1 MRLVLATGIYPPEI
15 GGPATYAALIEGE
28 LRHRGWEVVVL
39 PFRTV
44 RSLPSVIRHLAY
56 AWNLFWLARGAQAI
70 LAQDTVSVGLPSV
83 FVAKLRRLPLL
94 IRVPG
99 DFAWEQSVQRF
110 GVADSI
116 DDFQKKRYGWRV
128 EALRRLQ
135 AWVVRSADQ
144 VMAPSDYF
152 AKLVMGWGI
161 PAKRVH
167 AVYNGV
173 SVPAGIIPLAYGR
186 PTLISA
192 GRLVPWKGF
201 DGLIRLIARLEG
213 VQLILV
219 GDGPERARLEG
230 LAADLG
236 VTDRVSFTGALPR
249 EDLLAHIAGADL
261 FLLRS
266 RFESFSFQLV
276 EAMMLGAP
284 VIAQAIG
291 NLAEIVHSGEDG
303 ILLDPQ
309 DEAGLEREVRRLLA
323 DPVARARLGE
333 AAKRSSQ
340 RFSVAATADRVE
352 ALLAHLLSR
361 A

>member
-15 GGPATYAALIEGE
+15 GGPATYAALIEEE
-28 LRHRGWEVVVL
+28 LRHRGWEVAVL

-56 AWNLFWLARGAQAI
+56 AWKLFRLTRDAQAI
-70 LAQDTVSVGLPSV
+70 LAQDTVSVGLPAV
-83 FVAKLRRLPLL
+83 LVAKLRRLPLL

-116 DDFQKKRYGWRV
+116 DDFQEKRYGWRIEV
-128 EALRRLQ
+128 LRRLQ

-144 VMAPSDYF
+144 VMAPSVYF
-152 AKLVMGWGI
+152 ARLVTGWGI
-161 PAKRVH
+161 PADHVH
-167 AVYNGV
+167 AIYNGV
-173 SVPAGIIPLAYGR
+173 SVPSELVPVGYDR

-201 DGLIRLIARLEG
+201 DGLIRLIARLEN
-213 VQLILV
+213 VQLVLV
-219 GDGPERARLEG
+219 GDGPERERLER
-230 LAADLG
+230 LAAELG
-236 VTDRVSFTGALPR
+236 VADRVSFTGALPR
-249 EDLLAHIAGADL
+249 EELLARIAGADL

-266 RFESFSFQLV
+266 QFESFSFQLV
-276 EAMMLGAP
+276 EAMMLGAT

-291 NLAEIVHSGEDG
+291 NLAEIVQSGVDG
-303 ILLDPQ
+303 ILLDPH
-309 DEAGLEREVRRLLA
+309 DDAGLEREVRRLLT
-323 DPVARARLGE
+323 DPAARARLGE

-340 RFSVAATADRVE
+340 RFCVATTADQVE
-352 ALLAHLLSR
+352 ALLARLLPH